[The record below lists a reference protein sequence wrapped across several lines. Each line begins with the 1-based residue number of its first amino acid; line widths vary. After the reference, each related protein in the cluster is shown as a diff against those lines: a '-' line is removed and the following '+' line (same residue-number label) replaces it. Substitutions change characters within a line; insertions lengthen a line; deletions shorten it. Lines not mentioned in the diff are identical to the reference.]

1 MDLFQAMQNRRS
13 IRAYS
18 DEVVSQEQLLQV
30 LEAGRVAPSWENKQC
45 WSYIVVSDPELKS
58 RLGEA
63 AHYNPDHS
71 AYEKATYV
79 LVLCANPRLSG
90 NMESKPYYMTDAGIT
105 LQHVVLAATALGL
118 GTCWVGWFKEEP
130 IKELLG
136 VPENMRVV
144 AITPLGYPAENPGPR
159 PRKALDKIAFENTW
173 GQPLNSIERKE

>member
-1 MDLFQAMQNRRS
+1 MDLFQVMQNRRS

-18 DEVVSQEQLLQV
+18 DEAVSEEQLFQV

-45 WSYIVVSDPELKS
+45 WSYIVVSDPEMKS

-63 AHYNPDHS
+63 AQYNPDRS

-90 NMESKPYYMTDAGIT
+90 NVEGKPYYMTDAGIT
-105 LQHVVLAATALGL
+105 LQQVVLAATALGL

-130 IKELLG
+130 IKALLG
-136 VPENMRVV
+136 VPENVRVV
-144 AITPLGYPAENPGPR
+144 AITPLGYPAQSPGPR
-159 PRKALDKIAFENTW
+159 PRKALEKTAFANTW